1 MLEQWP
7 AKQATLMLIDA
18 KSDLFRPNRLG
29 EVFRD
34 RCVGL
39 ADGTS
44 FITGIRQNR
53 IGDLGPHALT
63 FRAIG
68 FLGVTLGVFGTPR
81 HRLALSAA

>member
-1 MLEQWP
+1 
-7 AKQATLMLIDA
+7 MLIDA

-68 FLGVTLGVFGTPR
+68 FLGMAPGVFGSPR